1 MTDFVDGSSN
11 TVELEKTEELT
22 SSEYHLTINS
32 RFDCMEH
39 KCKRV
44 GSKLHSSNGHVAVL
58 YVCGYSS
65 GWYNFLRFDHRIIEE
80 VSKESFWEKYK
91 LSEESQKNYLEFIQP
106 ILDEYRHSSE
116 QAIIELVKDLVK
128 PNSYLAFSELSIAF
142 IPIGSKFRILHH
154 ECGGEFIDIFKPEL
168 YNLTA

>member
-1 MTDFVDGSSN
+1 MSDFVDGSSKPLN
-11 TVELEKTEELT
+11 KSVELICPKYPLNIKSVFFGT
-22 SSEYHLTINS
+22 
-32 RFDCMEH
+32 RQ
-39 KCKRV
+39 CKRV
-44 GSKLHSSNGHVAVL
+44 DLKLHSSDGHVVVL
-58 YVCGYSS
+58 YVNGYSS
-65 GWYNFLRFDHRIIEE
+65 GWPNFLRFDPRIIEE
-80 VSKESFWEKYK
+80 VSKEGFKEKYK
-91 LSEESQKNYLEFIQP
+91 LSNESQKNYLEFIQP